1 MKTIQTTQLNPRE
14 KQNNGEELGECKI
27 NHFLF
32 LLSICNHLFRILKVT
47 IWRVTTVVWRVTTVA
62 GEIIST
68 VL

>member
-14 KQNNGEELGECKI
+14 KKKKTNGEELGECKI

-47 IWRVTTVVWRVTTVA
+47 IWRVTTVA
-62 GEIIST
+62 GGIIST